1 MKRLHKLI
9 TALFITLILMV
20 FSGCQKA
27 EMNTEKD
34 LEAIE
39 ALIGEL
45 LEGINSGDAAAAADH
60 WSEDGAFLPP
70 NSPMV
75 EGRENI
81 QTFLQGMIDMGLTEL
96 KAETVKLEVM
106 GDMAYRIGRYNL
118 TIQPEGSESI
128 TDKGKFVQVFSR
140 EYGTWELS
148 VSIFNT
154 DMPMPSP
161 M

>member
-1 MKRLHKLI
+1 MKHFQKLI

-27 EMNTEKD
+27 EMSTEKD
-34 LEAIE
+34 LESIE

-45 LEGINSGDAAAAADH
+45 LEGINSGDAAAAANH
-60 WSEDGAFLPP
+60 WSKDGAFLPP

-106 GDMAYRIGRYNL
+106 GNMAYRIGKYNL
-118 TIQPEGSESI
+118 TIQPEGSEPI
-128 TDKGKFVQVFSR
+128 TDKGKFVQVFNR

-154 DMPMPSP
+154 DLPMPSP